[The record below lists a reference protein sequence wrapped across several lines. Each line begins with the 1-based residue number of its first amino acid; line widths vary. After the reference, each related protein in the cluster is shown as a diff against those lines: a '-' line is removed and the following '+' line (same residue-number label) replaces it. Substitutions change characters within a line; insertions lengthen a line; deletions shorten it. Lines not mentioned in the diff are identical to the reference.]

1 MRKCCDYTATKTKH
15 IVFIGKTGP
24 IIKQALDKYIAQTGI
39 GRDITTQFCTTY
51 EEAVNCARNAASPGD
66 VILLSNASTSF
77 DMFKNFE
84 ERGNLFKKIVNE
96 LKD

>member
-1 MRKCCDYTATKTKH
+1 MDRRIYLDNSATTK
-15 IVFIGKTGP
+15 ICKE
-24 IIKQALDKYIAQTGI
+24 ALDKYAEKTGV
-39 GRDITTQFCTTY
+39 GKDIPVEFCTTY
-51 EEAVNCARNAASPGD
+51 EEAVNCARAAATSGD
-66 VILLSNASTSF
+66 IVILSNASTSF